1 MMTPTDA
8 DNRTP
13 IDLKK
18 GKSSPR
24 ESNLPLVRK

>member
-1 MMTPTDA
+1 MMALTDA
-8 DNRTP
+8 DSRTP

-18 GKSSPR
+18 GKNSPR